1 MGLTLGVA
9 GNDIDAENY
18 GGLKLLTQLAGG
30 GAEGEKRAL
39 AAIAGAQA
47 LSPATEKVDAAQLA
61 IRFFSQMGAN
71 ASRPGATLLG
81 SAAESLPTAANYLAE
96 VNKRNKELE
105 RARGPLAVQLATA
118 LKPPKLTKPTMG
130 GYTLAKD
137 IDGIGKAGKFVTMS
151 NVLADA
157 FVTEHGIDSL
167 KEFKT
172 PLVNIS
178 DKAQSK
184 FGETLATASANS
196 FVDQNKAAV
205 NAQGTITDLNTMYE
219 MISELSGDG
228 EITDEM
234 LQLETGPIQ
243 DLTLGLKSL
252 AVGLNVAGVDMDTE
266 VANATAF
273 RSLVNKVTLG
283 TVAQLKGPLSEK
295 ELGFLQAVQ
304 PLLGNTVNGNK
315 LIILIQKHAAEKA
328 VNYGKFVS
336 EWRNQEVDGK
346 MRGNP
351 KNTGEFDN
359 MMDAWRQTDDYKIQ
373 MPDYISKVTKDFGRK
388 LLENDLEQS
397 RTSGVRIY
405 EIDPDTNNF
414 TEEGKAKFIFDINKR
429 IPRTT
434 LNRILGKQNIKDLLS
449 KIREDL

>member
-1 MGLTLGVA
+1 MAEDDLKLGVA
-9 GNDIDAENY
+9 NEIPLSDAY
-18 GGLKLLTQLAGG
+18 GVLSGG
-30 GAEGEKRAL
+30 KGAEV
-39 AAIAGAQA
+39 QA
-47 LSPATEKVDAAQLA
+47 LLNSLMPEPEKVDAAQLA

-71 ASRPGATLLG
+71 AAQPGSTAL
-81 SAAESLPTAANYLAE
+81 SAAASALPSAADYLAQ
-96 VNKRNKELE
+96 VNKRNRELE
-105 RARGPLAVQLATA
+105 RARGPLAVQLASA
-118 LKPPKLTKPTMG
+118 LKPPKSTKPTIG
-130 GYTLAKD
+130 GYTLVTD
-137 IDGIGKAGKFVTMS
+137 IEGVGKAGDPLTMS
-151 NVLADA
+151 NVVAD
-157 FVTEHGIDSL
+157 
-167 KEFKT
+167 EFIKKYGFGSIREDKQA
-172 PLVNIS
+172 LVNIS

-184 FGETLATASANS
+184 FGETLATASAKS
-196 FVDQNKAAV
+196 FVDQNQAAA

-243 DLTLGLKSL
+243 NLTLGLKSL

-336 EWRNQEVDGK
+336 EWRNKEVNGEK
-346 MRGNP
+346 RGNP
-351 KNTGEFDN
+351 KNSGEFDN
-359 MMDAWRQTDDYKIQ
+359 MMDDWRQTDDYKMQ
-373 MPDYISKVTKDFGRK
+373 MPDYISKLTIDFGRT
-388 LLENDLEQS
+388 LLRNDLE
-397 RTSGVRIY
+397 RVNRGEVPIY
-405 EIDPDTNNF
+405 E
-414 TEEGKAKFIFDINKR
+414 TEINANGKKKLTKAGTAKWLADINRR
-429 IPRTT
+429 IPRTS
-434 LNRILGKQNIKDLLS
+434 LNKILGKQNIQELLNKARKD
-449 KIREDL
+449 